1 MPNLTVNVALLVPH
15 ERLND
20 LLVTA
25 FEGGI
30 TYWCSGIERAADTI
44 ESKALPYH
52 SDALLAGARLSLT
65 VFDDE
70 EASYPLDLHD
80 CAAGLVTM
88 STKYPKHFADFLA
101 ENEDATTADVF
112 IQCCIF
118 GELIYG

>member
-1 MPNLTVNVALLVPH
+1 MSNLTVNVALLVPH

-30 TYWCSGIERAADTI
+30 TYWCESIERSKDTP

-52 SDALLAGARLSLT
+52 SDALIAGARLKLT

-70 EASYPLDLHD
+70 DTYFLDLLD
-80 CAAGLVTM
+80 CADGLTIM
-88 STKYPKHFADFLA
+88 ATKYPKHFSDFLA
-101 ENEDATTADVF
+101 ENEDATTGDVF
-112 IQCCIF
+112 VQCCIF